1 MEYGWSSSS
10 SSSAAG
16 GGGGGHNGNLTPNNA
31 WEVASEAAMQ
41 EGSSTLYRYP
51 DPHLTCLKLG
61 KKHYFGDLSPPPPPF
76 SLIKRSKGPSSVPAT
91 LPRCQ
96 VEGCQAPLLNAKDY
110 HRRHKVC
117 QTHAKAPKVVLLG
130 IDQRFC
136 QQCSRF
142 HAVGEFDDTKRSC
155 RRRLAG
161 HNERRRKNSQQHHAS
176 SATKGRQPYL
186 VSMSSSGRALS
197 LLSHSPASYEPW
209 SALPAP
215 DLPARCSAALREL
228 IAENRASV
236 FDAAKIWPGWA
247 GPESRGHVTLNLMQG
262 PDSAFGLI
270 LGHDHRPS
278 EEGAAG
284 DCSDLW
290 NLPLGY

>member
-1 MEYGWSSSS
+1 MEYGWSS

-16 GGGGGHNGNLTPNNA
+16 GGGGHNGNLRPDNA
-31 WEVASEAAMQ
+31 WEAMQ
-41 EGSSTLYRYP
+41 EAGSSSLYRNP

-61 KKHYFGDLSPPPPPF
+61 KRHYFGDLSSSP
-76 SLIKRSKGPSSVPAT
+76 LIKRSKGPSSVP
-91 LPRCQ
+91 RCQ
-96 VEGCQAPLLNAKDY
+96 VEGCQAALLNAKDY

-117 QTHAKAPKVVLLG
+117 QTHAKAPRVVLLG

-142 HAVGEFDDTKRSC
+142 HAVGEFDDAKRSC

-161 HNERRRKNSQQHHAS
+161 HNERRRKSSQQHTS
-176 SATKGRQPYL
+176 SFATKA
-186 VSMSSSGRALS
+186 SMSSSGCALS
-197 LLSHSPASYEPW
+197 LLSHSPATYGPW

-236 FDAAKIWPGWA
+236 FDATKIWPGWA
-247 GPESRGHVTLNLMQG
+247 EPENRGHVTLNLMQG
-262 PDSAFGLI
+262 PESAFGLI

-290 NLPLGY
+290 SHLPLGY